1 MLFPRE
7 SESREVK
14 DLSGI
19 WRFATDPEGKG
30 RKEAWPKSGIPE
42 GILMSVPAS
51 YNDITNDPALR
62 DYIGDVWYET
72 DFFAQDAWKDKRV
85 VLRFGSA
92 THKAEVWLNGKR
104 IMAHKGGYLPFEAEV
119 GEALYYNRPNR
130 LTVCVDNILDWTTIP
145 PGEIKTYGADHPEG
159 YKTQVYHQDFFNY
172 AGLHRPVRL
181 YTTPKTYVSD
191 ITLHTA
197 LSGKVEY
204 TLRAEGKAE
213 RIAVRVLDA
222 SGTPVADAEGESGAL
237 TVPNPILWNV
247 GAPYLYTFEV
257 TVLSGAAK
265 DVYRL
270 PFGIR
275 TVQVVGDEFLING
288 APIYFQGFG
297 KHEDMDIKGKG
308 LDAALILKD
317 YHLLKDMGANSFRTS
332 HYPYSE
338 EMMNLADELGFA
350 VIDETTAVGFQFW
363 NGETVFRSDRVGDE
377 ILKHH
382 LDVIEE
388 LYERDKNH
396 PSVVMWSVA
405 NEPRSEEDG
414 ARIYFEKVIS
424 RLRELEHDR
433 PITLV
438 MNVKPEEDQ
447 VGDLVDVISVN
458 TYESWYSDPGQP
470 RVIAHRLPQI
480 IHAWRERYHKP
491 ILMSEFG
498 ADTIAGFHQTPPC
511 MFTEEYQV
519 EVLKEYGKVL
529 DQIPYVIGEHVWAFA
544 DFQTKQGITRVDG
557 NKKGV
562 FTRDR
567 RPKMAAH
574 FLSERWNEKK
584 GVK

>member
-19 WRFATDPEGKG
+19 WRFSTDPDGVG
-30 RKEAWPKSGIPE
+30 RKDGWQKSGLPAP
-42 GILMSVPAS
+42 MPMCVPAS

-72 DFFAQDAWKDKRV
+72 DFFVPRGWKNERI

-92 THKAEVWLNGKR
+92 THKAEVWVNGVSV
-104 IMAHKGGYLPFEAEV
+104 MSHKGGYLPFETEISESVTFDA
-119 GEALYYNRPNR
+119 PNR
-130 LTVCVDNILDWTTIP
+130 ITVCVDNILDWTTIP
-145 PGEIKTYGADHPEG
+145 PGEIKTYGDDHPAG
-159 YKTQVYHQDFFNY
+159 YKTQVYHHDFFNY

-181 YTTPKTYVSD
+181 YTTPQSYVSD
-191 ITLHTA
+191 ITLNTD
-197 LSGKVEY
+197 LSGKADYAVK
-204 TLRAEGKAE
+204 AEGNASVSV
-213 RIAVRVLDA
+213 RILDA
-222 SGTPVADAEGESGAL
+222 SGASVAQGEGASGSL

-257 TVLSGAAK
+257 RLADG

-275 TVQVVGDEFLING
+275 TVEVKNDQFLING

-297 KHEDMDIKGKG
+297 KHEDMEVKGKG
-308 LDAALILKD
+308 LDLAMILKD
-317 YHLLKDMGANSFRTS
+317 FHLLKDMGANSFRTS

-338 EMMNLADELGFA
+338 EIMNLADELGFA

-363 NGETVFRSDRVGDE
+363 NGETVFRPDRVGDAA
-377 ILKHH
+377 LAHH
-382 LDVIEE
+382 LDVIRE

-414 ARIYFEKVIS
+414 ARVYFEKVIGK
-424 RLRELEHDR
+424 LRELEHHR
-433 PITLV
+433 PITMV

-447 VGDLVDVISVN
+447 VGELVDVISVN
-458 TYESWYSDPGQP
+458 TYESWYSDPGHSE
-470 RVIAHRLPQI
+470 VISHRLPRI
-480 IHAWRERYHKP
+480 VGAWHERYHKP

-498 ADTIAGFHQTPPC
+498 ADAIAGFHQTPPV

-519 EVLKEYGKVL
+519 EVLKEYAKVMDSL
-529 DQIPYVIGEHVWAFA
+529 PYVIGEHVWAFA
-544 DFQTKQGITRVDG
+544 DFATKQGITRMDG

-562 FTRDR
+562 YTRSR

-574 FLSERWNEKK
+574 YLSERWNQKQGKK
-584 GVK
+584 